1 MATDADYRQQ
11 IQTYDWAQLRTLWQ
25 AIATRDTPAWDAG
38 KAFEYLILR
47 AFELEEAEV
56 TYPYSVVLEEEEV
69 EQIDGVIY
77 SNGLAC
83 LVECKDLTDRVNIE
97 PIAKMRNQLL
107 RRPAATVGMVFSY
120 SGFTY
125 AATILARY
133 VAPQTILLWTGDEI
147 GYALDQQCF
156 SQSLRLKYRVCIEQ
170 GTPNYDIRPRTTE

>member
-1 MATDADYRQQ
+1 MATDAEYRQQ
-11 IQTYDWAQLRTLWQ
+11 IQTYDRGQLIELWQ
-25 AIATRDTPAWDAG
+25 AIAARNTPGWDSG

-47 AFELEEAEV
+47 AFELEDAEV

-83 LVECKDLTDRVNIE
+83 LVECKDLADRVNIE

-147 GYALDQQCF
+147 AYALDQQCF

-170 GTPNYDIRPRTTE
+170 GTPNYDIRPRTLE